1 MKKTISIL
9 FIALVFTAAIFWI
22 PKTAAADTYVT
33 LDINPSVEL
42 IVTPRERVIYA
53 NALNEDGEVLLGE
66 LNLIGL
72 KLDVA
77 LQLIIDTAIELGFI
91 DVDSEETLVEVSAI
105 SNNNQMGQM
114 IRDRI
119 KDQINQ
125 RFNDRAIN
133 GGAQDKTE
141 ENYLPAFV
149 LEARSYGVTPGFLFL
164 AQKAVFMDDSLTL
177 EIALEMEVSELQAII
192 RAQFDNQRIVIQSL
206 KDEFLAAR
214 AAIVEVYK
222 PQLEALE
229 AQIEALEL
237 EIETTTDEALRIALE
252 AQLVILL
259 DAHDTLR
266 LTFKA
271 ELETLRDTFVEQSK
285 TLRLQLRDFILSLRN
300 RHQNTRP

>member
-1 MKKTISIL
+1 MKKTMSIL
-9 FIALVFTAAIFWI
+9 FIALVFTAVIIFM

-77 LQLIIDTAIELGFI
+77 MQLIIDTAIELGFI

-105 SNNNQMGQM
+105 SNNNQIGEM

-119 KDQINQ
+119 KDQIEQ
-125 RFNDRAIN
+125 RFNDRAVN
-133 GGAQDKTE
+133 GGARDKTE

-177 EIALEMEVSELQAII
+177 EVALEMEVSELQAII
-192 RAQFDNQRIVIQSL
+192 KAQFENQRDIIITL
-206 KDEFLAAR
+206 KEAFLAAR
-214 AAIVEVYK
+214 AELIATYQ
-222 PQLEALE
+222 PQLEALMLE
-229 AQIEALEL
+229 IEALED
-237 EIETTTDEALRIALE
+237 EIEATTDETLRAELE
-252 AQLVILL
+252 AELVVLL
-259 DAHDTLR
+259 DEHETLR
-266 LTFKA
+266 LAFKA
-271 ELETLRDTFVEQSK
+271 ELEVLRDAFVEQSK
-285 TLRLQLRDFILSLRN
+285 TLRLQIRDFILSLRN
-300 RHQNTRP
+300 RQQNSRP